1 MASVWQKTLFYLGL
15 VDDEQIEAAE
25 EASAQAP
32 QAQVRTVERPRPIS
46 QTPAPPP
53 PPPAPDAGATT
64 SSPPRTQGQVA
75 GRRIEPPSQQRRR
88 ISGNPEHA
96 EAGVLVRPPG
106 TASATEGG
114 TSAEAGRPLGYDPGA
129 GHAEIIVARTFT
141 DAQTLADHLRNDRPV
156 VLDLRNAEAAMVR
169 RLVDFASGLTY
180 GLGGRMVKTAQGVIL
195 VTPPTVSISME
206 ERARLASLG
215 LYTVP
220 LEA

>member
-25 EASAQAP
+25 EASTKAP
-32 QAQVRTVERPRPIS
+32 QAQVRTVERPRPIT
-46 QTPAPPP
+46 QTSEPL
-53 PPPAPDAGATT
+53 PPAPAVST
-64 SSPPRTQGQVA
+64 STQPPTQGQVA

-96 EAGVLVRPPG
+96 EAGVLVRAGGP
-106 TASATEGG
+106 SEGG
-114 TSAEAGRPLGYDPGA
+114 TGDVGRPLGYDVG
-129 GHAEIIVARTFT
+129 GGEAEIIVARTFT
-141 DAQTLADHLRNDRPV
+141 DAQTLADHLRNNRPV

-195 VTPPTVSISME
+195 VTPPTVTIGME
-206 ERARLASLG
+206 ERTRLASLG

-220 LEA
+220 LEG